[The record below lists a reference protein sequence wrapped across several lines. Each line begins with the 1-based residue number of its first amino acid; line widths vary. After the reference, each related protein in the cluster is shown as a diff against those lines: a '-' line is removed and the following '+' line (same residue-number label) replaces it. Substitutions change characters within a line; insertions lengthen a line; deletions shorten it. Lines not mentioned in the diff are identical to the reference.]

1 MPSLFSC
8 ISRVHF
14 LKISTVKATMDAYAP
29 LLEKTKVPQP
39 SLQKFAVVSIFSK
52 LRTAPNHLD
61 ADSEPGREAISNC
74 LQSRSPAVVDQAVR
88 ELCRLVCDSK
98 LDLSRGMIELQSA
111 LEGTENKFV
120 ALFVKGLMFLV
131 RLGFDRSHGS
141 WRFTSSEN
149 HPLVKI
155 LLCRSEVQPEL
166 VLQVLM
172 FMANDRGLGMI
183 DACEFLRPLLNF
195 SVLSLPFSDSLSSL
209 FARRLISS
217 MASFCCSFPDDGI
230 PILRL
235 LVGGL
240 KFLPHIKSE
249 VTEVQQLGVELA
261 ETTLSLLD
269 CDQGRHGGSE
279 SIFQLLKRLFV
290 VQKDLGLEY
299 IPELSATLLSLSTIL
314 AQSELEHEQLSLL
327 KLLIFLFRWKKENAD
342 SVSLIKP
349 ALSEELVLMF
359 PVLNLMSST
368 SKSVKAAASG
378 LIGVVE
384 NCLVHLLKESNPG
397 LCVALKFPHKTT
409 VGTIMYRLLQHLWV
423 QGKMLKPTSCY
434 MDLVSFVEMHDEEK
448 QTLGFLSWASKVR
461 EYCLSVIDKR
471 KSSVSLS
478 QFEEVFLKEMPQLL
492 SAVGGVLVI
501 HQLLGNDAVDLLAAV
516 GIMDPKLGVGL
527 LLSVLF
533 YISIFTRKDVNY
545 QSMLPQVLAMLPS
558 LAAHNMMVPLVIQTI
573 MPMLQ
578 MKGKQVLY
586 ATGTRLLYHTWAV
599 NDRAFVSLQ
608 AALLP
613 NGFSQLKSER
623 TTCISLAASIRDV
636 CRENPDR
643 GVDLILSVSACIESR
658 DPTIQALGFQGLA
671 HLCEADVVD
680 FYTAWDVI
688 AKDVLDYSIDPVLA
702 QSLCFL
708 LKWGALDAGLYVE
721 ASTNI
726 LQMLWLIAVTSPIS
740 NVRLWT
746 KTRSSAFEAL
756 AHYEVSHVQ
765 KAILDFKKENTNFL
779 ICETNLDVLRAM
791 EGLEVKI
798 IRDEHLNRRRLIKEK
813 KVARS
818 KIEKLLDVL
827 PRVIFPSERKG
838 NAGQLPG
845 AALLLLSFTPKE
857 VTKQGPPKVT
867 VDDHAQY
874 EIKLAEIAASL
885 QLSRNIFVALLS
897 LESWKS
903 FMSRWMNANVSSLD
917 VKTSSIRVD
926 KASKAAND
934 ILKSAMRLAEESLP
948 RSAENMALAI
958 GALCAV
964 LPTSAHTVKSAA
976 SNFLLNWLFQHEHE
990 HRQWSA
996 AMSLGLITTGLHVTD
1011 HKQKFENINGLL
1023 EVLCMSTSTL
1033 VKGACGVSLGFSCED
1048 LLTRVDD
1055 SVNKGKEHY
1064 KLQEVDLLSRI
1075 ISALLLM
1082 TSQLSEASNDFME
1095 GLSAYPPLGKS
1106 SFKLNMGSKFLV
1118 KKSDELGEDV
1128 WGVAGLIL
1136 GLGFCVGAMYRAG
1149 AYDAILKM
1157 KDLIISWIP
1166 HVDVALLKP
1175 GFLGEEQDKVLSV
1188 GSCLALPNIVAF
1200 CLKVEMMDGVELDH
1214 LLHGYEKLIT
1224 ELLSVKSSG
1233 TFHQSLL
1240 AASCIGAGSL
1250 LACILKEGVHPV
1262 DTGYVKRLLEL
1273 FRSCYTNPYPSM
1285 INLGGMLGLV
1295 NAMGGAVGVLVHYF
1309 NFSSQTR
1316 SVYDQQDSSC
1326 LVSPLVSS
1334 PACETNVTSLVQEL
1348 FLVAQNSSD
1357 LIMQQNAAWALSFLR
1372 NHLWSHETK
1381 TIDSTGHHDS
1391 DDSRRISQSFP
1402 DDSLVVKLSMWL
1414 LTLNY
1419 AEAGNVTFVANAA
1432 TVLRCLSRAPRLPA
1446 VDWGSIIRRC
1456 MRYEAQVSTSMPS
1469 DSDINRAT
1477 LREECL
1483 QFSISHANQFD
1494 QLLTFLDELSIL
1506 SRFRTLELNLQ
1517 SCLLVHLAGLIKVFS
1532 GSRLLT
1538 LFDDIMDFF
1547 SSDSSC
1553 NKSSLDQKSFL
1564 RVSCWKGICDCLD
1577 EASLDSMQCIS
1588 SIERCMEV
1596 LFALL
1601 PSLEFAEICDD
1612 SSKEWIEAVKCFTKA
1627 RGAWLSN
1634 FLQVPLVYP
1643 VEGDGQYPEVLK
1655 KIQAKAR
1662 LARMSSMPLTELG
1675 KLKSYLLNSNSDG
1688 VWNVLVEV
1696 VAALQ
1701 RGEGSTKRQWLI
1713 DAVEISCVSTHP
1725 STALRFVGLLSG
1737 ICCKYMPLLTF
1748 NTTMVL
1754 SDLPVTLT
1762 TLLKE
1767 PSWEAIAAS
1776 ISNSLCAST
1785 ERVYE
1790 WVMSGYRSPPI
1801 DESEK
1806 ENGRFLLCTM
1816 RSTCI
1821 YLKDH
1826 LPLEKQLLLANM
1838 VIRD

>member
-240 KFLPHIKSE
+240 KFLPRETADSE

-423 QGKMLKPTSCY
+423 
-434 MDLVSFVEMHDEEK
+434 
-448 QTLGFLSWASKVR
+448 
-461 EYCLSVIDKR
+461 
-471 KSSVSLS
+471 
-478 QFEEVFLKEMPQLL
+478 
-492 SAVGGVLVI
+492 
-501 HQLLGNDAVDLLAAV
+501 QLLGNDAVDLLAAV

-1316 SVYDQQDSSC
+1316 SVYDQDSSC

>member
-1 MPSLFSC
+1 
-8 ISRVHF
+8 
-14 LKISTVKATMDAYAP
+14 
-29 LLEKTKVPQP
+29 
-39 SLQKFAVVSIFSK
+39 
-52 LRTAPNHLD
+52 
-61 ADSEPGREAISNC
+61 
-74 LQSRSPAVVDQAVR
+74 
-88 ELCRLVCDSK
+88 
-98 LDLSRGMIELQSA
+98 
-111 LEGTENKFV
+111 
-120 ALFVKGLMFLV
+120 
-131 RLGFDRSHGS
+131 
-141 WRFTSSEN
+141 
-149 HPLVKI
+149 
-155 LLCRSEVQPEL
+155 
-166 VLQVLM
+166 
-172 FMANDRGLGMI
+172 
-183 DACEFLRPLLNF
+183 
-195 SVLSLPFSDSLSSL
+195 
-209 FARRLISS
+209 
-217 MASFCCSFPDDGI
+217 
-230 PILRL
+230 
-235 LVGGL
+235 
-240 KFLPHIKSE
+240 
-249 VTEVQQLGVELA
+249 
-261 ETTLSLLD
+261 
-269 CDQGRHGGSE
+269 
-279 SIFQLLKRLFV
+279 
-290 VQKDLGLEY
+290 
-299 IPELSATLLSLSTIL
+299 
-314 AQSELEHEQLSLL
+314 
-327 KLLIFLFRWKKENAD
+327 
-342 SVSLIKP
+342 
-349 ALSEELVLMF
+349 
-359 PVLNLMSST
+359 
-368 SKSVKAAASG
+368 
-378 LIGVVE
+378 
-384 NCLVHLLKESNPG
+384 
-397 LCVALKFPHKTT
+397 
-409 VGTIMYRLLQHLWV
+409 
-423 QGKMLKPTSCY
+423 
-434 MDLVSFVEMHDEEK
+434 
-448 QTLGFLSWASKVR
+448 
-461 EYCLSVIDKR
+461 
-471 KSSVSLS
+471 
-478 QFEEVFLKEMPQLL
+478 
-492 SAVGGVLVI
+492 
-501 HQLLGNDAVDLLAAV
+501 
-516 GIMDPKLGVGL
+516 
-527 LLSVLF
+527 
-533 YISIFTRKDVNY
+533 
-545 QSMLPQVLAMLPS
+545 
-558 LAAHNMMVPLVIQTI
+558 
-573 MPMLQ
+573 
-578 MKGKQVLY
+578 
-586 ATGTRLLYHTWAV
+586 
-599 NDRAFVSLQ
+599 
-608 AALLP
+608 
-613 NGFSQLKSER
+613 
-623 TTCISLAASIRDV
+623 
-636 CRENPDR
+636 
-643 GVDLILSVSACIESR
+643 
-658 DPTIQALGFQGLA
+658 
-671 HLCEADVVD
+671 
-680 FYTAWDVI
+680 
-688 AKDVLDYSIDPVLA
+688 
-702 QSLCFL
+702 
-708 LKWGALDAGLYVE
+708 
-721 ASTNI
+721 
-726 LQMLWLIAVTSPIS
+726 MLWLIAVTSPIS

-1262 DTGYVKRLLEL
+1262 DTGY
-1273 FRSCYTNPYPSM
+1273 
-1285 INLGGMLGLV
+1285 
-1295 NAMGGAVGVLVHYF
+1295 
-1309 NFSSQTR
+1309 
-1316 SVYDQQDSSC
+1316 DSSC

-1506 SRFRTLELNLQ
+1506 SN
-1517 SCLLVHLAGLIKVFS
+1517 
-1532 GSRLLT
+1532 
-1538 LFDDIMDFF
+1538 
-1547 SSDSSC
+1547 SSC

-1601 PSLEFAEICDD
+1601 PSLEFAEIC
-1612 SSKEWIEAVKCFTKA
+1612 
-1627 RGAWLSN
+1627 
-1634 FLQVPLVYP
+1634 

>member
-1 MPSLFSC
+1 
-8 ISRVHF
+8 
-14 LKISTVKATMDAYAP
+14 
-29 LLEKTKVPQP
+29 
-39 SLQKFAVVSIFSK
+39 
-52 LRTAPNHLD
+52 
-61 ADSEPGREAISNC
+61 
-74 LQSRSPAVVDQAVR
+74 
-88 ELCRLVCDSK
+88 
-98 LDLSRGMIELQSA
+98 
-111 LEGTENKFV
+111 
-120 ALFVKGLMFLV
+120 
-131 RLGFDRSHGS
+131 
-141 WRFTSSEN
+141 
-149 HPLVKI
+149 
-155 LLCRSEVQPEL
+155 
-166 VLQVLM
+166 
-172 FMANDRGLGMI
+172 
-183 DACEFLRPLLNF
+183 
-195 SVLSLPFSDSLSSL
+195 
-209 FARRLISS
+209 
-217 MASFCCSFPDDGI
+217 
-230 PILRL
+230 
-235 LVGGL
+235 
-240 KFLPHIKSE
+240 
-249 VTEVQQLGVELA
+249 
-261 ETTLSLLD
+261 
-269 CDQGRHGGSE
+269 
-279 SIFQLLKRLFV
+279 
-290 VQKDLGLEY
+290 
-299 IPELSATLLSLSTIL
+299 
-314 AQSELEHEQLSLL
+314 
-327 KLLIFLFRWKKENAD
+327 
-342 SVSLIKP
+342 
-349 ALSEELVLMF
+349 
-359 PVLNLMSST
+359 
-368 SKSVKAAASG
+368 
-378 LIGVVE
+378 
-384 NCLVHLLKESNPG
+384 
-397 LCVALKFPHKTT
+397 
-409 VGTIMYRLLQHLWV
+409 
-423 QGKMLKPTSCY
+423 
-434 MDLVSFVEMHDEEK
+434 
-448 QTLGFLSWASKVR
+448 
-461 EYCLSVIDKR
+461 
-471 KSSVSLS
+471 
-478 QFEEVFLKEMPQLL
+478 
-492 SAVGGVLVI
+492 
-501 HQLLGNDAVDLLAAV
+501 
-516 GIMDPKLGVGL
+516 
-527 LLSVLF
+527 
-533 YISIFTRKDVNY
+533 
-545 QSMLPQVLAMLPS
+545 
-558 LAAHNMMVPLVIQTI
+558 
-573 MPMLQ
+573 
-578 MKGKQVLY
+578 
-586 ATGTRLLYHTWAV
+586 
-599 NDRAFVSLQ
+599 
-608 AALLP
+608 
-613 NGFSQLKSER
+613 
-623 TTCISLAASIRDV
+623 
-636 CRENPDR
+636 
-643 GVDLILSVSACIESR
+643 
-658 DPTIQALGFQGLA
+658 
-671 HLCEADVVD
+671 
-680 FYTAWDVI
+680 
-688 AKDVLDYSIDPVLA
+688 
-702 QSLCFL
+702 
-708 LKWGALDAGLYVE
+708 
-721 ASTNI
+721 
-726 LQMLWLIAVTSPIS
+726 
-740 NVRLWT
+740 
-746 KTRSSAFEAL
+746 
-756 AHYEVSHVQ
+756 
-765 KAILDFKKENTNFL
+765 
-779 ICETNLDVLRAM
+779 
-791 EGLEVKI
+791 
-798 IRDEHLNRRRLIKEK
+798 
-813 KVARS
+813 
-818 KIEKLLDVL
+818 
-827 PRVIFPSERKG
+827 
-838 NAGQLPG
+838 
-845 AALLLLSFTPKE
+845 
-857 VTKQGPPKVT
+857 
-867 VDDHAQY
+867 
-874 EIKLAEIAASL
+874 
-885 QLSRNIFVALLS
+885 
-897 LESWKS
+897 
-903 FMSRWMNANVSSLD
+903 
-917 VKTSSIRVD
+917 
-926 KASKAAND
+926 
-934 ILKSAMRLAEESLP
+934 
-948 RSAENMALAI
+948 
-958 GALCAV
+958 
-964 LPTSAHTVKSAA
+964 
-976 SNFLLNWLFQHEHE
+976 
-990 HRQWSA
+990 
-996 AMSLGLITTGLHVTD
+996 
-1011 HKQKFENINGLL
+1011 
-1023 EVLCMSTSTL
+1023 MSTSTL

-1200 CLKVEMMDGVELDH
+1200 CLKVEM
-1214 LLHGYEKLIT
+1214 
-1224 ELLSVKSSG
+1224 
-1233 TFHQSLL
+1233 
-1240 AASCIGAGSL
+1240 
-1250 LACILKEGVHPV
+1250 
-1262 DTGYVKRLLEL
+1262 
-1273 FRSCYTNPYPSM
+1273 
-1285 INLGGMLGLV
+1285 
-1295 NAMGGAVGVLVHYF
+1295 
-1309 NFSSQTR
+1309 
-1316 SVYDQQDSSC
+1316 DSSC

>member
-1 MPSLFSC
+1 
-8 ISRVHF
+8 
-14 LKISTVKATMDAYAP
+14 
-29 LLEKTKVPQP
+29 
-39 SLQKFAVVSIFSK
+39 
-52 LRTAPNHLD
+52 
-61 ADSEPGREAISNC
+61 
-74 LQSRSPAVVDQAVR
+74 
-88 ELCRLVCDSK
+88 
-98 LDLSRGMIELQSA
+98 
-111 LEGTENKFV
+111 
-120 ALFVKGLMFLV
+120 
-131 RLGFDRSHGS
+131 
-141 WRFTSSEN
+141 
-149 HPLVKI
+149 
-155 LLCRSEVQPEL
+155 
-166 VLQVLM
+166 
-172 FMANDRGLGMI
+172 
-183 DACEFLRPLLNF
+183 
-195 SVLSLPFSDSLSSL
+195 
-209 FARRLISS
+209 
-217 MASFCCSFPDDGI
+217 
-230 PILRL
+230 
-235 LVGGL
+235 
-240 KFLPHIKSE
+240 
-249 VTEVQQLGVELA
+249 
-261 ETTLSLLD
+261 
-269 CDQGRHGGSE
+269 
-279 SIFQLLKRLFV
+279 
-290 VQKDLGLEY
+290 
-299 IPELSATLLSLSTIL
+299 
-314 AQSELEHEQLSLL
+314 
-327 KLLIFLFRWKKENAD
+327 
-342 SVSLIKP
+342 
-349 ALSEELVLMF
+349 MF

-1200 CLKVEMMDGVELDH
+1200 CLKVEMMDG
-1214 LLHGYEKLIT
+1214 
-1224 ELLSVKSSG
+1224 
-1233 TFHQSLL
+1233 
-1240 AASCIGAGSL
+1240 
-1250 LACILKEGVHPV
+1250 
-1262 DTGYVKRLLEL
+1262 
-1273 FRSCYTNPYPSM
+1273 
-1285 INLGGMLGLV
+1285 
-1295 NAMGGAVGVLVHYF
+1295 
-1309 NFSSQTR
+1309 
-1316 SVYDQQDSSC
+1316 DSSC